1 MISLDLAPNEDHQDA
16 LKSLTILLQPW
27 RWVKGQYTGRVKIKL
42 KRFFPKH
49 DVFLYL
55 SARGALYK
63 ALQGLRLNP
72 GDEVVVIGFTCTAVV
87 LPLTELKLRPIFVD
101 METESYSLDLTDLQK
116 KLTPQTKVIILQHTY
131 GLTPIYREQ
140 ILKRAKSLKVQVIE
154 DLAHGFDHRMF
165 MKDTHETI
173 KLLSF
178 GRSKAISSVFGGA
191 ILTNDRKLQENLKQF
206 DKRLTTPRTSFIA
219 RCLLYKPLS
228 LVIKSTYDFAKFG
241 KALHWF
247 LNAFYVIPRELT
259 EREKQGHFAPRM
271 AGLYPNAFAFLLNSQ
286 LKNFESVQ
294 ELRRKNVAAYNDAFH
309 STQQIESL
317 SRYPVLVT
325 KRTELMRDLRKRQI
339 YLSRWYH
346 TLVSPE
352 NTCPVAESVKD
363 AIINLP
369 TQVSD
374 KDRDKVMKMVEL
386 HIFNQQIS

>member
-27 RWVKGQYTGRVKIKL
+27 RWVKGQYTGRVKTKL
-42 KRFFPKH
+42 KRFFPEH

-63 ALQGLRLNP
+63 ALQGLKLNSS
-72 GDEVVVIGFTCTAVV
+72 DEVAVIGFTCTAVI
-87 LPLTELKLRPIFVD
+87 LPLTELKLRPIFID
-101 METESYSLDLTDLQK
+101 METESFSLDLTDLQK

-131 GLTPIYREQ
+131 GISPKHRDA
-140 ILKRAKSLKVQVIE
+140 ILKLAKSAKIHVIE

-165 MKDTHETI
+165 MKDKNDSI

-191 ILTNDRKLQENLKQF
+191 VLTKDRRLQENLKQF

-228 LVIKSTYDFAKFG
+228 LVIKSTYDIARLG

-259 EREKQGHFAPRM
+259 EREKQGQFAPRM

-286 LKNFESVQ
+286 LKNFESMQ

-309 STQQIESL
+309 STQHDESL

-325 KRTELMRDLRKRQI
+325 KRSELMRDLRKRQI

-352 NTCPVAESVKD
+352 NACPVAESVKD
-363 AIINLP
+363 QIINLP
-369 TQVSD
+369 TQVNS
-374 KDRDKVMKMVEL
+374 KDRDNVMKLVEL
-386 HIFNQQIS
+386 HIFNQQI